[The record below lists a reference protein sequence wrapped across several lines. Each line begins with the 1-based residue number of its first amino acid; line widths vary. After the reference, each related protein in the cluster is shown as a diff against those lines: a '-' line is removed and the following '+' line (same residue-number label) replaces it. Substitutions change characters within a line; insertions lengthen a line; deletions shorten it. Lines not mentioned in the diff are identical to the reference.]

1 MPNITITFS
10 KPINVSVQV
19 GDTAYYTDNVTRLG
33 TYNHSNQD
41 DIIQIGE
48 IVCVNQSYGALCAG
62 KPDNSITCNWDPNP
76 TNALYPTAETEYGD
90 FIMFSKDNKAN
101 LSSLLGYYAE
111 VKFVNNSPD
120 EAELFS
126 VGSEIFG
133 SSK

>member
-10 KPINVSVQV
+10 FPINVSVQI
-19 GDTAYYTDNVTRLG
+19 GDIAYYTDNVTSLG
-33 TYNHSNQD
+33 THNHSNYN
-41 DIIQIGE
+41 DIVKIGNIISIDRVTNT
-48 IVCVNQSYGALCAG
+48 IV
-62 KPDNSITCNWDPNP
+62 CNWDPNP
-76 TNALYPTAETEYGD
+76 ATALYPTNGD

-101 LSSLLGYYAE
+101 LSSVLGYYAE

>member
-10 KPINVSVQV
+10 FPINVSVQR
-19 GDTAYYTDNVTRLG
+19 DDIAYYINNVTPLG
-33 TYNHSNQD
+33 THNHSNYN
-41 DIIQIGE
+41 DIIKIGNIISVDRITNT
-48 IVCVNQSYGALCAG
+48 IVC
-62 KPDNSITCNWDPNP
+62 DWDPNP
-76 TNALYPTAETEYGD
+76 PTAALPISGD

-111 VKFVNNSPD
+111 VQFINNSPD

-126 VGSEIFG
+126 VGSEIYG